1 MLSIFMLSEIYAEC
15 CIFIVTLIV
24 VALSVVI
31 LSVMPS
37 PILLSV
43 FRLNDVMLS
52 VIMLSVV
59 ILSVVMLGAVAS
71 SGQDEKNLATFFS
84 SENELDFESLSL
96 TPKII
101 FQTDC

>member
-1 MLSIFMLSEIYAEC
+1 MQS
-15 CIFIVTLIV
+15 V
-24 VALSVVI
+24 VMLSVVM
-31 LSVMPS
+31 LSV
-37 PILLSV
+37 
-43 FRLNDVMLS
+43 VMLS